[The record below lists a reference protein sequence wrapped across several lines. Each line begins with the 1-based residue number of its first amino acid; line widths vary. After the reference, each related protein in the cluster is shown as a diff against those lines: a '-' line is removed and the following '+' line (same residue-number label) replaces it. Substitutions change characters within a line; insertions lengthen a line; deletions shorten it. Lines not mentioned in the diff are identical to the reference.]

1 MTTERFGQS
10 LPGAVAY
17 EYFGFT
23 AEKISEKVVGYLETV
38 RREPEAMGEFYEFTE
53 ADGVASVR
61 VH

>member
-1 MTTERFGQS
+1 MATSRFGQS

-23 AEKISEKVVGYLETV
+23 PEKISEKLGGYLETV
-38 RREPEAMGEFYEFTE
+38 RREPEAMSEFYEFTE

-61 VH
+61 IH